1 MIILDRVGSGHYVD
15 QSVGYNIM
23 FLIREVV
30 SMFVDVINVEFYIY
44 GVAIRLIY
52 VLAAFIVMAIFVK
65 ILRSV
70 G

>member
-1 MIILDRVGSGHYVD
+1 MIILDRVGSGHYFD

-44 GVAIRLIY
+44 GVAIRFIY
-52 VLAAFIVMAIFVK
+52 VIGAFIVMSIFVK